1 MLHTPLCAQLGI
13 DVPIILAPMGPD
25 LVTPKLASAVS
36 NAGGLGL
43 ISFGGYPPPL
53 LRQRIQQ
60 VRELTS
66 MPFGVNVVLD
76 PALALPFDRDQVI
89 EVVLDEQ
96 VPVLSLAFGDPSP
109 YVEPAHAAGVK
120 VIHQV
125 GSVTDA
131 MIAAWARVDV
141 ITAQGVEAGGHLSGT
156 VTTFALVPRVVDAVA
171 PTPVVAAGGIA
182 DARGVVAALALG
194 ADGVVV
200 GTRFL
205 ATLEAA
211 AHPVYKNRLLAA
223 TEEDTVRT
231 MLYGGGWPNAPHR
244 VLRTSFVAKWLG
256 QEARGQ
262 EQRPDEPI
270 VGTASFGGQRVPI
283 PRFGALPPATDTEGD
298 VEEMCFLAGQG
309 VGLVEDIQPAASV
322 VAELTSGAQ
331 AIIAHRFGGT
341 LATAST

>member
-1 MLHTPLCAQLGI
+1 MLHTPLCAHLGI

-25 LVTPKLASAVS
+25 LVTPDLAAAVS

-76 PALALPFDRDQVI
+76 PGLIVPVDRDSIIQTC
-89 EVVLDEQ
+89 LDER
-96 VPVLSLAFGDPSP
+96 VPVLSLAFGDPSL

-131 MIAAWARVDV
+131 MIAAGAGVDV
-141 ITAQGVEAGGHLSGT
+141 IIAQGVEAGGHLSGT

-205 ATLEAA
+205 ATPEAA
-211 AHPVYKNRLLAA
+211 AHPVYKNKLLAA

-231 MLYGGGWPNAPHR
+231 LLYGGGWPNTPHR
-244 VLRTSFVAKWLG
+244 VLRTPFVAAWL
-256 QEARGQ
+256 EHEVRGQ
-262 EQRPDEPI
+262 EQRPDASI
-270 VGTASFGGQRVPI
+270 VGTACFGGQRVPVL
-283 PRFGALPPATDTEGD
+283 RFGALPPATDTDGD
-298 VEEMCFLAGQG
+298 LEEMCFLAGQG
-309 VGLVEDIQPAASV
+309 VGLIDDIKPAAAIM
-322 VAELTSGAQ
+322 AELTSSAQ
-331 AIIAHRFGGT
+331 EIIERQLGGVVA
-341 LATAST
+341 LVSR